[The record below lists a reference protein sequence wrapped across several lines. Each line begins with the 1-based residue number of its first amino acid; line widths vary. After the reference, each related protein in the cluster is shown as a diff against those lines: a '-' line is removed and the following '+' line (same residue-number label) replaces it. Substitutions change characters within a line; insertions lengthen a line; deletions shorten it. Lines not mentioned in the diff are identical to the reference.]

1 MKQGITIE
9 LMDWSTADILK
20 ATQGRLR
27 YGKHDACFTGVCID
41 SRSISAGQ
49 LFVAICGDNHDAHTF
64 IDQVVDKN
72 VGGVVIQSRTAVA
85 LDHERYEKQGV
96 SCFEVPDTTIALGA
110 LAAYQR
116 RQHTLPVVAITGSNG
131 KTSTRQMTQ
140 NVLSQRFNTLGT
152 LGNFNNEIGLPLT
165 LFNLAPEHTAAVV
178 ELGMNHPGEMTR
190 LGAICHPTIAIITNV
205 GPAHL
210 EFLGSL
216 EAVARAK
223 GEIMAQVADD
233 GTVVLNRDDPYVA
246 ALAIDTD
253 RNVLWFGIDEQAA
266 VRATQIVED
275 GTGVTFDL
283 HLPTGTATVHLQ
295 TPGRF
300 MVSNALAAAA
310 AGYLTGLSVT
320 EVKTGLQSFTATPGR
335 LYITQTAN
343 GISIID
349 DTYNANPASMAAA
362 INTLNDVRKDQ
373 TGIAVLG
380 DMLELGAQAAE
391 LHQQVG
397 RQAAAS
403 GVFRLYAFG
412 RYAQKVLQG
421 AWEAGM
427 DQGNTFAGSKEAIIA
442 DLIHCLEPGCWV
454 LIKGSRGN
462 AMETVVT
469 AIRQWADA
477 EPPKR

>member
-1 MKQGITIE
+1 
-9 LMDWSTADILK
+9 MDWRTTDILK

-27 YGKHDACFTGVCID
+27 YGKGDARFAGVGID
-41 SRSISAGQ
+41 SRTIRADQ
-49 LFVAICGDNHDAHTF
+49 LFVAIHGANHDAHAF
-64 IDQVVDKN
+64 IDQVVSKN
-72 VGGVVIQSRTAVA
+72 IQGVVIQSRTVVA
-85 LDHERYEKQGV
+85 LDHERYEKIGV
-96 SCFEVPDTTIALGA
+96 SCFEVPDTTEALGA

-116 RQHTLPVVAITGSNG
+116 RQHDLPVVAVTGSNG

-152 LGNFNNEIGLPLT
+152 QGNFNNEIGLPLT
-165 LFNLAPEHTAAVV
+165 LFNLAQEHTAAVV

-190 LGAICHPTIAIITNV
+190 LGAICRPTIAVITNV

-210 EFLGSL
+210 EFFGTLA
-216 EAVARAK
+216 AVARAK
-223 GEIMAQVADD
+223 GEIMTQVAQN
-233 GTVVLNRDDPYVA
+233 GTVVLNRDDSHVA
-246 ALAIDTD
+246 ALAKKTD
-253 RNVLWFGIDEQAA
+253 RSLLWFGTDEQAE

-275 GTGVTFDL
+275 GLGVTFDL

-310 AGYLTGLSVT
+310 AGYLTGLSVV
-320 EVKTGLQSFTATPGR
+320 EVKTGLESFTATPGR
-335 LYITQTAN
+335 LYIAQTAN
-343 GISIID
+343 GIGIID

-362 INTLNDVRKDQ
+362 ISTLSDLCKGQ

-380 DMLELGAQAAE
+380 DMLELGAQAEE

-403 GVFRLYAFG
+403 GILRLYAFG
-412 RYAQKVLQG
+412 RYAQNVLQG

-427 DQGNTFAGSKEAIIA
+427 EQSDTFAGSKEAIIT
-442 DLIHCLEPGCWV
+442 DLIHCLEPGYWL
-454 LIKGSRGN
+454 LIKGSRGS
-462 AMETVVT
+462 AMETVAA
-469 AIRQWADA
+469 AIRQWADS
-477 EPPKR
+477 EPPKH